1 MLEGFVP
8 WPAEA
13 AANYRRL
20 GLWEDLTVAEMVER
34 AMRQAPDKDALV
46 FNDRRISYA
55 ELVRSSRRLA
65 LSLLDLGLKPRERV
79 VVQLPNTPEL
89 VIAYLALNWMGAIP
103 VMALRAHRHAEVR
116 HFIRASGAS
125 AYLVADRKSVV

>member
-46 FNDRRISYA
+46 FNDRRINCFSY
-55 ELVRSSRRLA
+55 RWF
-65 LSLLDLGLKPRERV
+65 GFYFNCIN
-79 VVQLPNTPEL
+79 Q
-89 VIAYLALNWMGAIP
+89 
-103 VMALRAHRHAEVR
+103 
-116 HFIRASGAS
+116 
-125 AYLVADRKSVV
+125 